1 MRKYLTYLLVVV
13 CFACAAAA
21 VPLEYEIN
29 LVRNAAF
36 QPGLDRQGPKD
47 WMYWPKVTNLFDEG
61 RGQVEF
67 FDGGMTVAGPATLM
81 QFDLFDDISPAYKV
95 SCRMKS
101 EGGKGQVQLRPRD
114 QIKGCVAYT
123 LTNSKLGDWEVLELS
138 VTPANHYGFGMAI
151 RVPAG
156 AKLSISDLRVT
167 AIFPAV
173 ETVGAVRFGN
183 AAACGI
189 CLPENPNWVECL
201 AAHELQVNIYLV
213 SGVRLPVYADDNAL
227 YGIGYIRINNLKKM
241 IPDVPQK
248 RPVKRWWNVF
258 TRDRSASP
266 DDPAANGFR
275 IVCADGN
282 VDLIGGND
290 AGLLAGALHL
300 SELCGVKFYA
310 PKVFAVKTNRELE
323 IPAMDIARQSAFEW
337 ADGVAGQDQTWSPW
351 KYGFLH
357 SETSVAPSDKANP
370 PGSGDWIHPPKFLAP
385 LYMYGELHPDYYAMV
400 KGKRLGDSR
409 FKETLGYLNLCL
421 GNPVLQKHVAERI
434 IRLMDMYPHTKYF
447 SIAQGDGSG
456 WCECD
461 MCTAL
466 DVDKEILTD
475 RLIAYANAVAE
486 ITSKKHPDRKLVILA
501 YGKGREDL
509 PLREKL
515 HPNVAVQ
522 YAFWPSSW
530 PVWEATACQQ
540 NQRGMELLDD
550 WNALTGTNLTLF
562 LYPVNTYENAEKIKL
577 AASKGIRGFYHCGW
591 RGDFP
596 ETTIYTSGRLIWD
609 PEADVEPMI
618 DEIMPL
624 IYGGAAAP
632 YMREY
637 FNIHHAFVRNCVEHP
652 EQRRL
657 YRDNYAHRY
666 RRLPTAYTVKAL
678 ELLTGAEAASTDQ
691 ELALIKIQEEKYKV
705 LFGYINEFNAMY
717 PVIPADLFGDYALKL
732 AELVKLARKCRVPY
746 ATYLVPF
753 SEWLYQTT
761 GALNFDRG
769 PHKWFNDEKIDAFL
783 ADPVNTLKT
792 RVYLQR
798 EVENGIELPAKAW
811 LGSRYYEQYQGQPAA
826 VLRRK
831 SSPESRVRA
840 YFKFGALPASDA
852 QLDLQGL
859 DNEKEE
865 IAEIEI
871 IINGQKIF
879 AGPVAYPKNK
889 WGWHTYRIPAG
900 ILTQGENVMVIAN
913 TMGDYKD
920 DAGDGEAGPAEE
932 ALAQNYNWGWCMV
945 GQVRLRFNQ
954 Q

>member
-1 MRKYLTYLLVVV
+1 MQKYLTCLLGMI

-21 VPLEYEIN
+21 VPAEYEIN

-47 WMYWPKVTNLFDEG
+47 WMYWPVVTNMFDEG

-81 QFDLFDDISPAYKV
+81 QFDLFDDITPAYKI

-101 EGGKGQVQLRPRD
+101 EGGKGQVQLRPRN
-114 QIKGCVAYT
+114 QIKGCVDYT

-138 VTPANHYGFGMAI
+138 VTPTNHYGFGMAV
-151 RVPAG
+151 RAPDG

-167 AIFPAV
+167 AVFPPT
-173 ETVGAVRFGN
+173 ETAGNVRLGD

-213 SGVRLPVYADDNAL
+213 SGVRLPVYAGGNGLD
-227 YGIGYIRINNLKKM
+227 GSGYIRIKNLKKM
-241 IPDVPQK
+241 IPDKPIRV
-248 RPVKRWWNVF
+248 
-258 TRDRSASP
+258 A
-266 DDPAANGFR
+266 PAGEPEANGFR
-275 IVCADGN
+275 IICADGN
-282 VDLIGGND
+282 VDLTGGND

-310 PKVFAVKTNRELE
+310 PKVFAVKTNRELK
-323 IPAMDIARQSAFEW
+323 IPAMDIARQPAFEW
-337 ADGVAGQDQTWSPW
+337 ADGTHNHELTWTPW
-351 KYGFLH
+351 KYGFLY
-357 SETSVAPSDKANP
+357 SESSVAPSDKANP
-370 PGSGDWIHPPKFLAP
+370 PGSSSWVHPPKFLAP
-385 LYMYGELHPDYYAMV
+385 LHMYGKSHPDYYAMV
-400 KGKRLGDSR
+400 KGERLGDPR
-409 FKETLGYLNLCL
+409 VKKTLAYLNLCL
-421 GNPVLQKHVAERI
+421 GNPDLQKHVAERI
-434 IRLMDMYPHTKYF
+434 SRLMDMYPHTKYF
-447 SIAQGDGSG
+447 SIAQGDGPG

-540 NQRGMELLDD
+540 NQLGMKLLDD

-609 PEADVEPMI
+609 PEADVESML
-618 DEIMPL
+618 DEIMPV
-624 IYGGAAAP
+624 IYGSAAAP

-637 FNIHHAFVRNCVEHP
+637 FDMHHAFVRNCVEHP

-657 YRDNYAHRY
+657 YRDNNAHRY
-666 RRLPTAYTVKAL
+666 RRLPMPHAVKAL
-678 ELLTGAEAASTDQ
+678 ELLTRAEAAAADN
-691 ELALIKIQEEKYKV
+691 ELALILVQKEKYKM
-705 LFGYINEFNAMY
+705 LFGYINEFNAMH
-717 PVIPADLFGDYALKL
+717 PAIPADLFEDYALKL
-732 AELVKLARKCRVPY
+732 AELVKLARTCREPY

-761 GALNFDRG
+761 GALDFDRR
-769 PHKWFNDEKIDAFL
+769 PYRWFNDNKIDAFL

-792 RVYLQR
+792 RIYLQK
-798 EVENGIELPAKAW
+798 EVENGVELPAKAW

-831 SSPESRVRA
+831 SSSESRVRA
-840 YFKFGALPASDA
+840 YFKLDTLPAGDA

-859 DNEKEE
+859 DNEKAE

-871 IINGQKIF
+871 TINGQKIF

-889 WGWHTYRIPAG
+889 WGWHTYKIPAG
-900 ILTQGENVMVIAN
+900 ILAQGENVMAIVN

-920 DAGDGEAGPAEE
+920 DVGGGEAGPAEE

-945 GQVRLRFNQ
+945 GSARIVFNKEQ
-954 Q
+954 GLTE